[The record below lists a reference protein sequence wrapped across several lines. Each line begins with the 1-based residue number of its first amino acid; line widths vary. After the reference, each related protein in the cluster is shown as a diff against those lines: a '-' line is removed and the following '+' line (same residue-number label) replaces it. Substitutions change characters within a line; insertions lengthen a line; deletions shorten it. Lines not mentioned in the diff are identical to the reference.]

1 MKRLILFVSVVIL
14 GFVSCTKE
22 TTSYNHLEARKSPA
36 WFRESFSYQLVVRN
50 FSEEG
55 TLKGAEKGLA
65 RLKDLG
71 VGVIYLIPVCESD
84 TDMDRS
90 GWSPKQIRAGFND
103 PRNPYRISDYMH
115 VDPEYGTDE
124 DLQNFI
130 KSAHDLG
137 MKVFLDL
144 VFAHCGPSAKVLK
157 EHPEYFLYDE
167 NGNMRHTR
175 WNFPM
180 FDTNKKETR
189 DYFMS
194 VMKHYLTYYNAD
206 GFRCDVSDYVPISF
220 WENARRELEKIKPE
234 LVMIAESEKLD
245 NTCFAFDANYG
256 WEICN
261 DVVKVGM
268 IGKMVGI
275 QKHVTAP
282 FKVGMAHAREI
293 HQTMKSLR
301 PKGSL
306 NWNMYENHDL
316 AEYAQNNRV
325 EKVCGNACC
334 ELMLA
339 FTFAIDGVPFIFNG
353 QEIAYDKRLSFF
365 GHKDSWINWNTDGQ
379 TAVAK
384 DRTAKIKAWAK
395 MRKEQKALVYG
406 ETEWIDNDRPVDVC
420 SFKRTLDGADDVL
433 FVGNFTDVESKVT
446 LADGTQ
452 YTLAP
457 FEYIFEPQPK
467 K

>member
-1 MKRLILFVSVVIL
+1 MKTLVLLLSILMLSFT
-14 GFVSCTKE
+14 SCCDK
-22 TTSYNHLEARKSPA
+22 TSYNNLEARKSPA
-36 WFRESFSYQLVVRN
+36 WFRESVSYQLVVRN

-55 TLKGAEKGLA
+55 TLKGAEKQLK
-65 RLKDLG
+65 RLQDLG

-84 TDMDRS
+84 TDMDRKN
-90 GWSPKQIRAGFND
+90 WSPKQIRAGFND

-115 VDPEYGTDE
+115 VDPEFGTDE
-124 DLQNFI
+124 DLQHFI

-137 MKVFLDL
+137 MRVFLDL
-144 VFAHCGPSAKVLK
+144 VFAHCGPSAKIVK

-167 NGNMRHTR
+167 NGKMCLTR

-180 FDTNKKETR
+180 FDTNKAETR

-194 VMKHYLTYYNAD
+194 VMKHYLTYYDAD

-234 LVMIAESEKLD
+234 LVMVAESDKLD

-261 DVVKVGM
+261 DVVKALVVAEA
-268 IGKMVGI
+268 VGI
-275 QKHVTAP
+275 QKSI
-282 FKVGMAHAREI
+282 KVPWRLGFARAREVHEEMI
-293 HQTMKSLR
+293 AKR

-316 AEYAQNNRV
+316 AEYSQHNRI
-325 EKVCGNACC
+325 EKICGNACC
-334 ELMLA
+334 EVMLA
-339 FTFAIDGVPFIFNG
+339 LTFALDGVPFLFNG

-365 GHKDSWINWNTDGQ
+365 GHKNSWINWATDGQ

-384 DRTAKIKAWAK
+384 DRSAKIKAWAK
-395 MRKEQKALVYG
+395 MRKEYKALPYG
-406 ETEWIDNDRPVDVC
+406 KTEWIDNSVPADII
-420 SFKRTLDGADDVL
+420 SFKRTLDGHDDVL
-433 FVGNFTDVESKVT
+433 FVGNFSDVAVDVT
-446 LADGTQ
+446 LADGTK
-452 YTLAP
+452 YSFKP
-457 FEYIFEPQPK
+457 WEYIFAPQPK

>member
-1 MKRLILFVSVVIL
+1 MKRFITLVSVAML
-14 GFVSCTKE
+14 ALASCTKE

-36 WFRESFSYQLVVRN
+36 WFRESVSYQLVVRN

-55 TLKGAEKGLA
+55 TLKGAEKGLQ

-71 VGVIYLIPVCESD
+71 IGVVYLIPVCESD

-90 GWSPKQIRAGFND
+90 KWSPKQIRAGFND

-115 VDPEYGTDE
+115 VDPEFGTDE
-124 DLQNFI
+124 DLQDFI
-130 KSAHDLG
+130 KEAHRLG
-137 MKVFLDL
+137 MRVFLDL

-167 NGNMRHTR
+167 NGKLRLTR

-189 DYFMS
+189 EYFMS
-194 VMKHYLTYYNAD
+194 VMKHYLTYYDAD

-234 LVMIAESEKLD
+234 LVMIAESDKLD
-245 NTCFAFDANYG
+245 NTRFAFDANYG
-256 WEICN
+256 WEICT
-261 DVVKVGM
+261 DVIKTYVV
-268 IGKMVGI
+268 GKMVGI
-275 QKHVTAP
+275 QKNV
-282 FKVGMAHAREI
+282 KVPRTVGVAQAREVHEKMI
-293 HQTMKSLR
+293 ALR

-316 AEYAQNNRV
+316 AEYSQHNRV
-325 EKVCGNACC
+325 EKICGNASC
-334 ELMLA
+334 EAMLA
-339 FTFAIDGVPFIFNG
+339 FTFAIDGVPFLFNG

-365 GHKDSWINWNTDGQ
+365 GHKNSWINWEVDGA
-379 TAVAK
+379 TEVAK
-384 DRTAKIKAWAK
+384 DRTEKIKAWAK

-406 ETEWIDNDRPVDVC
+406 KTEWIDNDRPVDVC
-420 SFKRTLDGADDVL
+420 SFKRTLEGCDDVL
-433 FVGNFTDVESKVT
+433 FVGNFTDVETKVT
-446 LADGTQ
+446 LADGTK

-457 FEYIFEPQPK
+457 FGYIFGPQTK
-467 K
+467 